1 MHPDLEQLL
10 SLQEVDEQLLELE
23 RSKEYL
29 PEIIENVK
37 KEVLDAASNVVT
49 TGQKLED
56 ARLKN
61 RQLEADLEGAQGD
74 LTRYQSQMESIKT
87 NREYD
92 ALTGE
97 IETIKERIGFIE
109 DEDILTLNEIDELT
123 TSLEEA
129 RKRHELLAQSN
140 KDQLVNLEREMGAV
154 EDKVRVKMDA
164 RNNISVRI
172 TKSTLSVYE
181 RVRRGRGS
189 PVVVV
194 LKKKACGACFKSQP
208 PQRIQELRKGLTV
221 INCDNCGRFLILGE
235 NGDAS

>member
-10 SLQEVDEQLLELE
+10 TLQEIDEQLLELE

-29 PEIIENVK
+29 PEMIENVK
-37 KEVLDAASNVVT
+37 KEVVDAALNVET
-49 TGQKLED
+49 TGQKLEE

-74 LTRYQSQMESIKT
+74 LSRYQSQMESIKT

-92 ALTGE
+92 ALTNE

-129 RKRHELLAQSN
+129 KKRHELLARSN
-140 KDQLVNLEREMGAV
+140 KDQLVTLEREMGAV
-154 EDKVRVKMDA
+154 EDKVQVKMDA
-164 RNNISVRI
+164 RKNITVRI
-172 TKSTLSVYE
+172 TKTTLSVYE

-189 PVVVV
+189 PVVVA
-194 LKKKACGACFKSQP
+194 LKKKACGACYKSQP
-208 PQRIQELRKGLTV
+208 PQRIQELRKGITV
-221 INCDNCGRFLILGE
+221 INCDNCGRFLILVE
-235 NGDAS
+235 NGDES

>member
-10 SLQEVDEQLLELE
+10 TLQEVDEQLLELE

-29 PEIIENVK
+29 PEIIDNVR
-37 KEVLDAASNVVT
+37 KEVVDAATNVET
-49 TGQKLED
+49 TGQQLED

-74 LTRYQSQMESIKT
+74 LNRYQSQMESIKT

-129 RKRHELLAQSN
+129 KKTFRVYS
-140 KDQLVNLEREMGAV
+140 LVTPGRMLGTPSRSFQVPG
-154 EDKVRVKMDA
+154 
-164 RNNISVRI
+164 
-172 TKSTLSVYE
+172 
-181 RVRRGRGS
+181 GRG
-189 PVVVV
+189 PG
-194 LKKKACGACFKSQP
+194 K
-208 PQRIQELRKGLTV
+208 
-221 INCDNCGRFLILGE
+221 
-235 NGDAS
+235 

>member
-10 SLQEVDEQLLELE
+10 TLQEVDEQLLELE

-37 KEVLDAASNVVT
+37 KEVVDAALNVET
-49 TGQKLED
+49 TGQKLEE

-74 LTRYQSQMESIKT
+74 LSRYQSQMESIKT

-92 ALTGE
+92 ALTNE

-129 RKRHELLAQSN
+129 KKRHELLARSN
-140 KDQLVNLEREMGAV
+140 KDQLVTLEREMGAV
-154 EDKVRVKMDA
+154 EDKVQVKMDA
-164 RNNISVRI
+164 RKNITVRI
-172 TKSTLSVYE
+172 TKTTLSVYE

-189 PVVVV
+189 PVVVA
-194 LKKKACGACFKSQP
+194 LKKKACGACYKSQP
-208 PQRIQELRKGLTV
+208 PQRIQELRKGITV
-221 INCDNCGRFLILGE
+221 INCDNCGRFLILVE
-235 NGDAS
+235 NGDES

>member
-10 SLQEVDEQLLELE
+10 TLQEVDEQLLELE

-29 PEIIENVK
+29 PEIIENVR
-37 KEVLDAASNVVT
+37 KEVIDAATNVET
-49 TGQKLED
+49 TGQSLED

-92 ALTGE
+92 ALTSE
-97 IETIKERIGFIE
+97 IESIKERIGFIE

-123 TSLEEA
+123 TSLEEVK
-129 RKRHELLAQSN
+129 KRHELLAQSN
-140 KDQLVNLEREMGAV
+140 KDQLVTLEREMGAV

-164 RNNISVRI
+164 RNNITVRI
-172 TKSTLSVYE
+172 TKATLSVYE

-189 PVVVV
+189 PVVVA
-194 LKKKACGACFKSQP
+194 LKKKACGACYKSQP

-221 INCDNCGRFLILGE
+221 INCDNCGRFLILVE
-235 NGDAS
+235 NGDER

>member
-123 TSLEEA
+123 TSLEES

>member
-123 TSLEEA
+123 TSLEES

-164 RNNISVRI
+164 RNNITVRI

>member
-10 SLQEVDEQLLELE
+10 TLQEVDEQLLELE

-29 PEIIENVK
+29 PEIIENVR
-37 KEVLDAASNVVT
+37 KEVIDAATNVET
-49 TGQKLED
+49 TGQRLED

-92 ALTGE
+92 ALTSE
-97 IETIKERIGFIE
+97 IESIKERIGFIE

-123 TSLEEA
+123 TSLEEVK
-129 RKRHELLAQSN
+129 KRHELLAQSN
-140 KDQLVNLEREMGAV
+140 KDQLVTLEREMGAV

-164 RNNISVRI
+164 RNNITVRI
-172 TKSTLSVYE
+172 TKATLSVYE

-189 PVVVV
+189 PVVVA
-194 LKKKACGACFKSQP
+194 LKKKACGACYKSQP

-221 INCDNCGRFLILGE
+221 INCDNCGRFLILVE
-235 NGDAS
+235 NGDER

>member
-10 SLQEVDEQLLELE
+10 TLQEVDEQLLELE

-29 PEIIENVK
+29 PEMIENVK
-37 KEVLDAASNVVT
+37 KEVVDAALNVET
-49 TGQKLED
+49 TGQKLEE

-74 LTRYQSQMESIKT
+74 LSRYQSQMESIKT

-92 ALTGE
+92 ALTNE

-129 RKRHELLAQSN
+129 KKRHELLARSN
-140 KDQLVNLEREMGAV
+140 KDQLVTLEREMGAV
-154 EDKVRVKMDA
+154 EDKVQVKMDA
-164 RNNISVRI
+164 RKNITVRI
-172 TKSTLSVYE
+172 TKTTLSVYE

-189 PVVVV
+189 PVVVA
-194 LKKKACGACFKSQP
+194 LKKKACGACYKSQP
-208 PQRIQELRKGLTV
+208 PQRIQELRKGITV
-221 INCDNCGRFLILGE
+221 INCDNCGRFLILVE
-235 NGDAS
+235 NGDES

>member
-10 SLQEVDEQLLELE
+10 TLQEVDEQLLELE

-29 PEIIENVK
+29 PEIIENVRN
-37 KEVLDAASNVVT
+37 EVIDAATNVET
-49 TGQKLED
+49 TGQRLED

-92 ALTGE
+92 ALTSE
-97 IETIKERIGFIE
+97 IESIKERIGFIE

-129 RKRHELLAQSN
+129 KKRHELLAQSN
-140 KDQLVNLEREMGAV
+140 KDQLVTLEREMGAV

-164 RNNISVRI
+164 RNNITVRI
-172 TKSTLSVYE
+172 TKATLSVYE

-189 PVVVV
+189 PVVVA
-194 LKKKACGACFKSQP
+194 LKKKACGACYKSQP

-221 INCDNCGRFLILGE
+221 INCDNCGRFLILVE
-235 NGDAS
+235 NGDES